1 MLHEKCHFTLVVRA
15 FEVNV
20 TRHEM
25 GPSATRLILQS
36 FVNELLDVHHDANKG
51 NLLLL
56 YALCHQVVLEKVRV
70 VDVGANVA
78 LFSLFPPKSF
88 L

>member
-1 MLHEKCHFTLVVRA
+1 MILFQPAEVVADGR
-15 FEVNV
+15 VKI
-20 TRHEM
+20 TY
-25 GPSATRLILQS
+25 
-36 FVNELLDVHHDANKG
+36 ELLDVHHDANKG

>member
-20 TRHEM
+20 TRHEV

-36 FVNELLDVHHDANKG
+36 FVNLQPWRRQTDISECVSSNDTVSA
-51 NLLLL
+51 
-56 YALCHQVVLEKVRV
+56 
-70 VDVGANVA
+70 
-78 LFSLFPPKSF
+78 S
-88 L
+88 